1 MQLNSVQ
8 SATDCISWRIQ
19 MTIKQKMSTWFYFN
33 SQCIA
38 SEPTQHVMYDIVKLL
53 KWSFLKVKT
62 KTEKG
67 LLVGKLLTN
76 CMHTLVSWVSKSRS
90 FCGRQTNWA
99 GFTSWPRKD
108 FPHAF
113 QSIWQLTFIVFHIHI
128 KTIGI
133 IASRLLDW
141 HISLTLTHTYT
152 HTHAHT
158 REFTYT

>member
-1 MQLNSVQ
+1 
-8 SATDCISWRIQ
+8 
-19 MTIKQKMSTWFYFN
+19 MSTWFYLAMMKLLRMAFEMFN

-38 SEPTQHVMYDIVKLL
+38 SEPTQHVLHDIVKLL

-62 KTEKG
+62 ITEKG

-76 CMHTLVSWVSKSRS
+76 CMHTLASWVSKGQS

-99 GFTSWPRKD
+99 GLTSLPRRD

-113 QSIWQLTFIVFHIHI
+113 QSIRQLTFIVFHLHI

-133 IASRLLDW
+133 IASRFLDW
-141 HISLTLTHTYT
+141 HISLTLIHAYT
-152 HTHAHT
+152 HTHIHAT
-158 REFTYT
+158 ANTYT